1 MKEIS
6 LYIHIPFCKQK
17 CLYCDF
23 PSYGGKEDMM
33 GEYTKALVKEL
44 KGLPLDK
51 KIKTIFIG
59 GGTPS
64 YLTLENL
71 KILKEAI
78 KEINKDKDIEF
89 TVEINPG
96 TIDEE
101 KLSLFKEM
109 GVNRISIGL
118 QAWQNNLLRELG
130 RIHNL
135 EEFLITYEMCRKF
148 DFNNIN
154 IDTMFGLP
162 NQSMKDWVETLE
174 NVVKLNPENIS
185 CYSLIIEEGTPF
197 YNKYEKGMLILPD
210 EDTEREMYSYC
221 INFLEENGY
230 KQYEISNFA
239 KVGKECRHNLVYWN
253 LSEYIGIGV
262 GAHSYIE
269 GLRYRHTE
277 NISEYIE
284 KVNKGNNINL
294 DIYENTLKDE
304 IEEFM
309 FMGLRKRE
317 GISIE
322 KFNKRFKRDIYEV
335 YGEILNKY
343 LQLGMLIKEDGYIFL
358 SIKGIQVSN
367 SIMCEFI
374 L

>member
-44 KGLPLDK
+44 ESLPLDK

-78 KEINKDKDIEF
+78 KGINKDKDIEF

-154 IDTMFGLP
+154 IDAMFGLP

-197 YNKYEKGMLILPD
+197 YNKYEKGTLILPD

-221 INFLEENGY
+221 INFLEKNGY

-239 KVGKECRHNLVYWN
+239 KVDKECRHNLVYWN

-294 DIYENTLKDE
+294 DIYENTIKDE

-322 KFNKRFKRDIYEV
+322 EFNKRFKRDIYEV

-343 LQLGMLIKEDGYIFL
+343 LQLGLLIEEDGYIFL